1 MKLKKFFAGVLAVA
15 MMLTVGA
22 TAAFA
27 ETITVPGE
35 DYKGAKMLVA
45 DGNQQAN
52 VTLTKILEV
61 KEGTAPDEMKFNFTV
76 TADGNSTALAT
87 ASTEFK
93 IADQENKVFNTTNGE
108 DGSGIY
114 KRTFDIDVAALTKDK
129 PVGEYTFTITETMAK
144 AYQSV
149 TAERETLTMVVSKVN
164 AKELKADSTAE
175 FGYFVALK
183 TASGKVLATEAF
195 KNFYGDKGSI
205 HDLTLSKTVHG
216 ALGDL
221 SKKFTFTIKFTKADT
236 LKENNDTGL
245 YKGPMVAEITG
256 EDASIVVKN
265 TTNSIA
271 ANSYLELDKEYT
283 VTLRHGGSLKLS
295 NLPAGIKYEVCED
308 GSTVDGSDVVLNT
321 TNTSGQSVKY
331 VVTVK
336 DASSQKVGFD
346 SSANTV
352 SGSVSADV
360 TTAFHN
366 TNDAEPDMG
375 VVLDN
380 APYIAMLAI
389 VAIGGVALML
399 NKRRRDE
406 E

>member
-1 MKLKKFFAGVLAVA
+1 MKLKKFFAGVLAAA

-27 ETITVPGE
+27 TTITVPGE

-45 DGNQQAN
+45 DVNQQAN

-76 TADGNSTALAT
+76 TADGNSAALAT

-93 IADQENKVFNTTNGE
+93 ITDQENKVFNTTNGE

-114 KRTFDIDVAALTKDK
+114 KRTFDIDVAALTKNK

-183 TASGKVLATEAF
+183 TANGKVLATEAF

-221 SKKFTFTIKFTKADT
+221 SKPFTFKITFNKNHDIIDAS
-236 LKENNDTGL
+236 GL
-245 YKGPMVAEITG
+245 YKGPQLPTNLDDVTVSGKNGGDYLTIG
-256 EDASIVVKN
+256 E
-265 TTNSIA
+265 
-271 ANSYLELDKEYT
+271 EYT
-283 VTLRHGGSLKLS
+283 VTMKHGQSLTFT
-295 NLPAGIKYEVCED
+295 NLPAGVEYVVKED
-308 GSTVDGSDVVLNT
+308 GSEAGADGVTLTCTNDAGNTVKYDV
-321 TNTSGQSVKY
+321 SVKN
-331 VVTVK
+331 
-336 DASSQKVGFD
+336 ANGENVGFD
-346 SSANTV
+346 SNKATV
-352 SGSVSADV
+352 SGSISADV

-366 TNDAEPDMG
+366 TNAAEPDMG

>member
-1 MKLKKFFAGVLAVA
+1 MKLKKFFAGVLAAA

-27 ETITVPGE
+27 TTITVPGE

-45 DGNQQAN
+45 DVNQQAN

-93 IADQENKVFNTTNGE
+93 ITDQENKVFNTTNGE
-108 DGSGIY
+108 DCSGIY
-114 KRTFDIDVAALTKDK
+114 KRTFDIDVAALTKNK

-183 TASGKVLATEAF
+183 TANGKVLATEAF

-221 SKKFTFTIKFTKADT
+221 SKPFTFKITFNKNHDITDAS
-236 LKENNDTGL
+236 GL
-245 YKGPMVAEITG
+245 YKGPQLPTNLDGVTVSGKNGGDYLTIG
-256 EDASIVVKN
+256 E
-265 TTNSIA
+265 
-271 ANSYLELDKEYT
+271 EYT
-283 VTLRHGGSLKLS
+283 VTMKHGQSLTFT
-295 NLPAGIKYEVCED
+295 NLPAGVEYVVKED
-308 GSTVDGSDVVLNT
+308 GSEAGADGVTLTCTNDAGNTVKYDV
-321 TNTSGQSVKY
+321 SVKN
-331 VVTVK
+331 
-336 DASSQKVGFD
+336 ANGENVGFD
-346 SSANTV
+346 SNKATV
-352 SGSVSADV
+352 SGSISADV

-366 TNDAEPDMG
+366 TNAAEPDMG

>member
-1 MKLKKFFAGVLAVA
+1 MKLKKFFAGVLAAA

-27 ETITVPGE
+27 TTITVPGE

-45 DGNQQAN
+45 DVNQQAN

-93 IADQENKVFNTTNGE
+93 ITDQENKVFNTTNGE
-108 DGSGIY
+108 DSSGIY
-114 KRTFDIDVAALTKDK
+114 KRTFDIDVAALTKNK

-183 TASGKVLATEAF
+183 TANGKVLATEAF

-221 SKKFTFTIKFTKADT
+221 SKPFIFKITFNKNHDITDAS
-236 LKENNDTGL
+236 GL
-245 YKGPMVAEITG
+245 YKGPQLPTNLDGVTVSGKNGGDYLTIG
-256 EDASIVVKN
+256 E
-265 TTNSIA
+265 
-271 ANSYLELDKEYT
+271 EYT
-283 VTLRHGGSLKLS
+283 VTMKHGQSLTFT
-295 NLPAGIKYEVCED
+295 NLPAGVEYVVKED
-308 GSTVDGSDVVLNT
+308 GSEAGADGVTLTCTNDAGNTVKYDV
-321 TNTSGQSVKY
+321 SVKNAN
-331 VVTVK
+331 
-336 DASSQKVGFD
+336 DENVGFD
-346 SSANTV
+346 SNKATV
-352 SGSVSADV
+352 SGSISADV

-366 TNDAEPDMG
+366 TNAAEPDMG

>member
-1 MKLKKFFAGVLAVA
+1 MKLKKFFAGVLAAA

-27 ETITVPGE
+27 DTISVPGE

-45 DGNQQAN
+45 DENQQAN

-61 KEGTAPDEMKFNFTV
+61 KEGTAPDYMKFNFAV

-93 IADQENKVFNTTNGE
+93 IADQENKVFNTTNG
-108 DGSGIY
+108 DNGSGIY
-114 KRTFDIDVAALTKDK
+114 KRTFDIDVAALTKNK
-129 PVGEYTFTITETMAK
+129 PVGKYTFTIVESMDK

-149 TAERETLTMVVSKVN
+149 IAERGTVTMVISKVN
-164 AKELKADSTAE
+164 AKEVDATATAE

-183 TASGKVLATEAF
+183 DSEGNKILATEAF
-195 KNFYGDKGSI
+195 KNKYGDGNIQNLK
-205 HDLTLSKTVHG
+205 LSKTVHG
-216 ALGDL
+216 ALGNL
-221 SKKFTFTIKFTKADT
+221 SKDFTFKIKFTKADA
-236 LKENNDTGL
+236 LQNNTDTGL
-245 YKGPMVAEITG
+245 YKGPQVAEL
-256 EDASIVVKN
+256 SN
-265 TTNSIA
+265 TATLKDGTTAISQNA
-271 ANSYLELDKEYT
+271 YLELDKEYT
-283 VTLRHGGSLKLS
+283 VTLRHNDSLKLS
-295 NLPAGIKYEVCED
+295 NLPAGIKYEIYED
-308 GSTVDGSDVVLNT
+308 GSQVEAGAV
-321 TNTSGQSVKY
+321 
-331 VVTVK
+331 VVTVDNVK
-336 DASSQKVGFD
+336 YTVTVTDTVFD
-346 SSANTV
+346 TTETTKIKGTVNNT
-352 SGSVSADV
+352 DV
-360 TTAFHN
+360 TAAFQN
-366 TNDAEPDMG
+366 TNPDSPDMG

>member
-1 MKLKKFFAGVLAVA
+1 MKLKKFFAGVLAAA

-27 ETITVPGE
+27 DTISVPGG

-45 DGNQQAN
+45 DENQQAN

-61 KEGTAPDEMKFNFTV
+61 KEGTAPDYMKFNFAV

-93 IADQENKVFNTTNGE
+93 IADQENKVFNTTNG
-108 DGSGIY
+108 DNGSGIY
-114 KRTFDIDVAALTKDK
+114 KRTFDIDVAALTKNK
-129 PVGEYTFTITETMAK
+129 PVGEYTFTITETMEK

-164 AKELKADSTAE
+164 AKEVDSTATAD
-175 FGYFVALK
+175 FGYFVALYDSK
-183 TASGKVLATEAF
+183 GNKILATDAF
-195 KNFYGDKGSI
+195 KNKYGDGNIQNLK
-205 HDLTLSKTVHG
+205 LSKTVHG
-216 ALGDL
+216 ALGNL
-221 SKKFTFTIKFTKADT
+221 SKDFTFKIKFTKADA
-236 LKENNDTGL
+236 LQNNTDTGL
-245 YKGPMVAEITG
+245 YKGPQVAELSNTATIKDGIT
-256 EDASIVVKN
+256 D
-265 TTNSIA
+265 IA
-271 ANSYLELDKEYT
+271 KSAYLELDKEYT
-283 VTLRHGGSLKLS
+283 VTLRHNDSLDLS
-295 NLPAGIKYEVCED
+295 NLPAGIKYEIYED
-308 GSTVDGSDVVLNT
+308 GSQVENSAV
-321 TNTSGQSVKY
+321 
-331 VVTVK
+331 VVTVDNVK
-336 DASSQKVGFD
+336 YTVTVTDTTFDTKEPTKIKGEVG
-346 SSANTV
+346 ST
-352 SGSVSADV
+352 DV
-360 TTAFHN
+360 TTAFQN
-366 TNDAEPDMG
+366 TNPDSPDMG

>member
-1 MKLKKFFAGVLAVA
+1 MKLKKFFAGVLAAA

-27 ETITVPGE
+27 TTITVPGE
-35 DYKGAKMLVA
+35 DYKSAKMLVA
-45 DGNQQAN
+45 DVNQQAN

-76 TADGNSTALAT
+76 TADGNSTVLAT

-93 IADQENKVFNTTNGE
+93 ITDQDNKVFNTTNGE

-114 KRTFDIDVAALTKDK
+114 KRTFDIDVAALTKNK

-149 TAERETLTMVVSKVN
+149 TAERGTVKMVISKVN
-164 AKELKADSTAE
+164 AKEVDSTATAD
-175 FGYFVALK
+175 FGYFVALYDSEGNK
-183 TASGKVLATEAF
+183 ILATDAF
-195 KNFYGDKGSI
+195 KNKYGDGNI
-205 HDLTLSKTVHG
+205 QNLELSKTVHG
-216 ALGDL
+216 ALGNL
-221 SKKFTFTIKFTKADT
+221 SKDFTFKIKFTKADA
-236 LKENNDTGL
+236 LQNNTDTGL
-245 YKGPMVAEITG
+245 YKGPQVAELSSTATLKDG
-256 EDASIVVKN
+256 
-265 TTNSIA
+265 TTAISQNA
-271 ANSYLELDKEYT
+271 YLELDKEYT
-283 VTLRHGGSLKLS
+283 VTLRHNDSLKLS
-295 NLPAGIKYEVCED
+295 NLPAGIKYEIYED
-308 GSTVDGSDVVLNT
+308 GSQVEAGAV
-321 TNTSGQSVKY
+321 
-331 VVTVK
+331 VVTVDNVK
-336 DASSQKVGFD
+336 YTVTVTDTAFD
-346 SSANTV
+346 TTETTKIKGTVNNT
-352 SGSVSADV
+352 DV
-360 TTAFHN
+360 TAAFQN
-366 TNDAEPDMG
+366 TNPDSPDMG

>member
-1 MKLKKFFAGVLAVA
+1 MKLKKFFAGVLAAA

-27 ETITVPGE
+27 TTITVPSE

-45 DGNQQAN
+45 DVNQQAN

-93 IADQENKVFNTTNGE
+93 ITDQENKVFNTTNGE

-114 KRTFDIDVAALTKDK
+114 KRTFDIDVAALTKNK

-149 TAERETLTMVVSKVN
+149 TAERGTVTMVISKVN
-164 AKELKADSTAE
+164 AKEVDATATAD

-183 TASGKVLATEAF
+183 DSDGNKILATEAF
-195 KNFYGDKGSI
+195 KNKYGDGNIQNLK
-205 HDLTLSKTVHG
+205 LRKTVHG
-216 ALGDL
+216 ALGNL
-221 SKKFTFTIKFTKADT
+221 SKDFTFKIKFTKADA
-236 LKENNDTGL
+236 LQNNTDTGL
-245 YKGPMVAEITG
+245 YKGPQVAEL
-256 EDASIVVKN
+256 SN
-265 TTNSIA
+265 TATIKDGTTDIA
-271 ANSYLELDKEYT
+271 KSAYLELDKEYT
-283 VTLRHGGSLKLS
+283 VTLRHNDSLDLS
-295 NLPAGIKYEVCED
+295 NLPAGIKYEIYED
-308 GSTVDGSDVVLNT
+308 GSQVENSAV
-321 TNTSGQSVKY
+321 
-331 VVTVK
+331 VVTVDNVK
-336 DASSQKVGFD
+336 YTVTVTDTTFDTKEPTKIKGAVG
-346 SSANTV
+346 ST
-352 SGSVSADV
+352 DV
-360 TTAFHN
+360 TTAFQN
-366 TNDAEPDMG
+366 TNPDSPDMG

>member
-1 MKLKKFFAGVLAVA
+1 MKLKKFFAGVLAAA

-27 ETITVPGE
+27 DTISVSGE

-45 DGNQQAN
+45 DENQQAN

-61 KEGTAPDEMKFNFTV
+61 KEGTAPDYMKFNFAV

-93 IADQENKVFNTTNGE
+93 IADQENKVFNTTNG
-108 DGSGIY
+108 DNGSGIY
-114 KRTFDIDVAALTKDK
+114 KRTFDIDVAALTKNK
-129 PVGEYTFTITETMAK
+129 PVGEYTFTITETMEK

-164 AKELKADSTAE
+164 AKELKEDSTAE

-183 TASGKVLATEAF
+183 TASGKVLATKAF
-195 KNFYGDKGSI
+195 KNYYGNNNSVNN
-205 HDLTLSKTVHG
+205 LTLSKTVHG

-221 SKKFTFTIKFTKADT
+221 SKPFTFKITFNKNHEIADA
-236 LKENNDTGL
+236 TGL
-245 YKGPMVAEITG
+245 YKGPQLPANLDGITVTGKNAGDYLTIG
-256 EDASIVVKN
+256 E
-265 TTNSIA
+265 
-271 ANSYLELDKEYT
+271 EYT
-283 VTLRHGGSLKLS
+283 VTMKHGQSLTFT
-295 NLPAGIKYEVCED
+295 NLPAGIKYEVFEN
-308 GSTVDGSDVVLNT
+308 GSEVSGSDVVLNT
-321 TNTSGQSVKY
+321 TNTSGQNVKY
-331 VVTVK
+331 VVTVE
-336 DASSQKVGFD
+336 DADQNAVTFSGI
-346 SSANTV
+346 TV
-352 SGSVSADV
+352 SGQINKENPANV

-366 TNDAEPDMG
+366 TNNAEPDMG